1 MSIRGVGLLLGAAL
15 IVALP
20 VTGFAQEASLAGT
33 ITDSS
38 GAVLPGVAIRIVN
51 EATGNTS
58 ESVSDAR
65 GTYRLP
71 ARIGRYRISADL
83 DGFTPIRRTGID
95 LSVGQTVVVNLEMSL
110 SSVQE
115 TVTVQGSSPL
125 VDISSSRPSGVVST
139 KQMEEIPVNGRN
151 FLDLTILAPGSQAN
165 AVSNMGVETRNNRGD
180 YQLNVDGQQ
189 LTSPVLQFRLNPTF
203 SRDAIAEFELL
214 ANRFDATQGRSIG
227 AVAERH
233 HQVGHQHACR
243 ARRRAISAATTSTR
257 RTHIQNRVLPYSNQ
271 QISGTFGGPILRD
284 RAHYFLSYEGE
295 REPNVDHLRT
305 AAGRRSTSTSRSRA
319 PSSRRSPASITSSR
333 RRTGCRC
340 G

>member
-20 VTGFAQEASLAGT
+20 VSGFAQEASLAGT

-38 GAVLPGVAIRIVN
+38 GAVLPGVAVRIVN

-125 VDISSSRPSGVVST
+125 VDVSSSRPSGVVST

-214 ANRFDATQGRSIG
+214 TNRFDATQGRSIG
-227 AVAERH
+227 AVLN
-233 HQVGHQHACR
+233 V
-243 ARRRAISAATTSTR
+243 ITK
-257 RTHIQNRVLPYSNQ
+257 
-271 QISGTFGGPILRD
+271 SGTNT
-284 RAHYFLSYEGE
+284 LSG
-295 REPNVDHLRT
+295 T
-305 AAGRRSTSTSRSRA
+305 ASG
-319 PSSRRSPASITSSR
+319 
-333 RRTGCRC
+333 
-340 G
+340 